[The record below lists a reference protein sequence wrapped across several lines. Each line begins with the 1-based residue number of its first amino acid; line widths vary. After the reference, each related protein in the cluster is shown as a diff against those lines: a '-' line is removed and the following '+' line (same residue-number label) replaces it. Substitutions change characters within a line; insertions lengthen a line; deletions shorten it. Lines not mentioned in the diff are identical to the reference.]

1 MRNSNPTMIRNL
13 NTKKAG
19 FPIVVFVFILLSSIV
34 LGGTIGYALS
44 SNSSTAQNGNAS
56 TDGAGTK
63 TINKSAGIADKKTF
77 PDEVE
82 GVLRNGGFEGE
93 GSFHLERP
101 GGQSQNVYLSSTT
114 VDLTEFVGK
123 KVKIMG
129 KTYDGQ
135 KAGWLM
141 DVGYV
146 ELK

>member
-13 NTKKAG
+13 NTKKSG
-19 FPIVVFVFILLSSIV
+19 FPILVFVFILLSSLI

-44 SNSSTAQNGNAS
+44 SNSATSTNSSGTTNGQ
-56 TDGAGTK
+56 K

-77 PDEVE
+77 PDEAE
-82 GVLRNGGFEGE
+82 GVLKNGGFEGE

-123 KVKIMG
+123 KVKVMG
-129 KTYDGQ
+129 KTYDTQ